1 MIHPALAAAG
11 LLIPPGLIDPTDIP
25 IHPALMLDAG
35 LRDYQM
41 LVALKVARLMRA
53 GYRRIL
59 VVMPT
64 GAGKTRLAGAM
75 MRSTIRSG
83 LTGEFQVHRK
93 ELIKQ
98 TSGAFSDL
106 GIDHG
111 FIAAGRPFNPDTGV
125 TIAGVQTLVKRL
137 GLVVPAN
144 FVVVDEC
151 HLVMAATYTA
161 ILQAYGPETF
171 LVGLTATPQRLDGQ
185 GLGEHFDIIVEGPT
199 VAELIARGFLCR
211 YEYLAPDVPDLGGV
225 DADSPAAA
233 KKVDRPQV
241 IGNIVK
247 TYLEN
252 GLGMQGLMFGA
263 SVQHSKNIAEAFNAA
278 GIRAMHVD
286 GETPTD
292 ERDEFDEL
300 FRAGEIRMGCCKNL
314 FSAGYDVPNV
324 GYIGIAAP
332 GKSLVDHLQRCG
344 RAFRPAA
351 GKDYA
356 VIADHAGNALPSWL
370 GGRGL
375 GLPDEPREW
384 SLEGRDRKQKEQD
397 WTTITT
403 CMDCFLVYPSAKS
416 ACPRCQSD
424 RQMQP
429 RVIQQV
435 EGKLTKLER
444 EEMLI
449 AARKKR
455 KMEEWACETYDEFIS
470 LGKARGYPAA
480 RQWAFRMC
488 KLRRIPA
495 VSDRRIAA

>member
-1 MIHPALAAAG
+1 MNAALAAG
-11 LLIPPGLIDPTDIP
+11 LLVPPGLIDPTDIP

-75 MRSTIRSG
+75 MRSTIRQG

-98 TSGAFSDL
+98 TSGAFTDL

-111 FIAAGRPFNPDTGV
+111 FIASGRPFNPDTGV

-137 GLVVPAN
+137 GLVVPAH
-144 FVVVDEC
+144 FVVVDEA
-151 HLVMAATYTA
+151 HRLRASTYEQ
-161 ILQAYGPETF
+161 ILTAYGRDTYM
-171 LVGLTATPQRLDGQ
+171 VGLTGSPQRLDGQ

-199 VAELIARGFLCR
+199 PAELIARGYLSR
-211 YEYLAPDVPDLGGV
+211 YEYLAPDVPDLEGV
-225 DADSPAAA
+225 DADSAAAA

-247 TYLEN
+247 TYMEN
-252 GLGMQGLMFGA
+252 GNRMQAIVFAA
-263 SVQHSKNIAEAFNAA
+263 SRDHSRHIATAFSAV
-278 GIRAMHVD
+278 GIPAMHVD
-286 GETPTD
+286 GDTADSDRDRFDD
-292 ERDEFDEL
+292 E
-300 FRAGEIRMGCCKNL
+300 FRAGKIRIGCNVGL
-314 FSAGYDVPNV
+314 FGEGYDVPNV
-324 GYIGIAAP
+324 GYVAIAAP
-332 GKSLVDHLQRCG
+332 TKSLVNHLQWCG
-344 RAFRPAA
+344 RALRPVE
-351 GKDYA
+351 GKIA

-375 GLPDEPREW
+375 GLPDDEREW
-384 SLEGRDRKQKEQD
+384 SLQGRERKVQEKD

-403 CMDCFLVYPSAKS
+403 CMDCFLVYPSAKP
-416 ACPRCQSD
+416 ACPRCASS

-429 RVIQQV
+429 REVRQV

-444 EEMLI
+444 EALKK
-449 AARKKR
+449 AATEKR
-455 KMEEWACETYDEFIS
+455 KDEERNCRSFDEFVS
-470 LGKARGYPAA
+470 LGRARSYEFP
-480 RQWAFRMC
+480 RQWAKKQC
-488 KLRRIPA
+488 QLRRIPA
-495 VSDRRIAA
+495 C